1 MYFIFSGTLA
11 RCWHPFKHWVYRLT
25 FHYKTAWFPVQKWR
39 HAFFNGDLYIVVFQ
53 SQIPTVTVKY
63 NICSCCQSFSVC
75 VFWLSVSSG
84 LCLKSHSLPLLK
96 SVWIL
101 RVAKSMFISSVNHST
116 FWRPRQQ
123 ALLLRDCE
131 ETSPTH
137 PQHDLSPNTHT
148 HTQTRTPLSS
158 VRAWP
163 SSKLPVSSV
172 QISWY

>member
-1 MYFIFSGTLA
+1 MCISFLA
-11 RCWHPFKHWVYRLT
+11 GHLLDVDIPLNTGF
-25 FHYKTAWFPVQKWR
+25 TAWHFIIRQR
-39 HAFFNGDLYIVVFQ
+39 GCQYRNGGMLSLMADLYIVVFQ
-53 SQIPTVTVKY
+53 SQIPTVAVKY

-75 VFWLSVSSG
+75 VFWFSVSSG

-137 PQHDLSPNTHT
+137 PQHDLSLNTHT
-148 HTQTRTPLSS
+148 NTHTPFERTCLPL
-158 VRAWP
+158 
-163 SSKLPVSSV
+163 
-172 QISWY
+172 Q